1 MAIPSSMQI
10 ALKSIL
16 RTTEVAYGGINQ
28 SLKLST
34 ILICVRKDS
43 VGEIF
48 RRCFI
53 RSWISD
59 IQVKNRIRSI

>member
-1 MAIPSSMQI
+1 MAISSSMQI
-10 ALKSIL
+10 ALKCSTS
-16 RTTEVAYGGINQ
+16 TTEVVYGGINQ

-34 ILICVRKDS
+34 ILMCVRKDN

-53 RSWISD
+53 RSWMSD